1 MRLIDADGLVEW
13 LTKPTGFQ
21 TNCEDCPSSGSECVK
36 CIVEEVIKNAPTVD
50 PVKHEFEWTY
60 VKDKLPECDWGAET
74 APVLFI
80 FGSTVFSG
88 YYGRGGKLRDS
99 YFRQYNDVH
108 EGVDSKDV
116 IAWAWA
122 SSLNPPKKE

>member
-1 MRLIDADGLVEW
+1 MRLIDADDFRSW
-13 LTKPTGFQ
+13 LLKQKRLSKNYTLMMLDESPTI
-21 TNCEDCPSSGSECVK
+21 DLVK
-36 CIVEEVIKNAPTVD
+36 CGQPFKWTFVE
-50 PVKHEFEWTY
+50 
-60 VKDKLPECDWGAET
+60 DKLPDCDWGTET

-80 FGSTVFSG
+80 FGSTVFGG